1 MKKEVIF
8 EGANA
13 LSVKEIEAMGKDEY
27 EFVIANGKISVVLV
41 PVNPQQ
47 LKAVV
52 AADRAKIFRSVCMNM
67 LYLSFIQRLE
77 SCVCTPAA
85 WDSFLL
91 SQAQI
96 LLYVYYRNSL
106 LKHKL

>member
-27 EFVIANGKISVVLV
+27 EFVISNGKISVVLV

-52 AADRAKIFRSVCMNM
+52 AAGRADFS
-67 LYLSFIQRLE
+67 E
-77 SCVCTPAA
+77 ACV
-85 WDSFLL
+85 
-91 SQAQI
+91 
-96 LLYVYYRNSL
+96 
-106 LKHKL
+106 

>member
-41 PVNPQQ
+41 PVNPQ
-47 LKAVV
+47 
-52 AADRAKIFRSVCMNM
+52 
-67 LYLSFIQRLE
+67 
-77 SCVCTPAA
+77 
-85 WDSFLL
+85 
-91 SQAQI
+91 
-96 LLYVYYRNSL
+96 
-106 LKHKL
+106 